1 MLLRNNKKGVKI
13 MVKVIAEF
21 CQNHLGKWDVLKEMI
36 WKAAEVGADYA
47 KVQSMLADELTFR
60 DRFEEG
66 KIINNKVKV
75 IKRPFKPEY
84 DRLKPMDLTKELF
97 QKFVDECK
105 SAGIEPL
112 TTIFTRQR
120 IPFLATLGMKSVKVA
135 SYDCGSY
142 PLIREL
148 KEKFNYLYISTGA
161 TFDEEIEKAAQIL
174 NDHEFSFLQCVTIY
188 PTPLDVLNLNR
199 MNFLR
204 KFTSKVGFSDHS
216 LIARDGINASIIAL
230 ALGVDVIERHFTV
243 LKTEESRDGPVS
255 INPQQLK
262 ELVEFSNQKPEEI
275 MDYVKQNI
283 PNWEI
288 TQGKEKRELT
298 HGELLNRDYYRGRFA
313 SKVNGEIIYNWEDKK
328 VF

>member
-120 IPFLATLGMKSVKVA
+120 IPFLATLGMKSVKVS

-161 TFDEEIEKAAQIL
+161 TFDEEIEKTAQIL
-174 NDHEFSFLQCVTIY
+174 KDHEFSFLHCVTIY

-230 ALGVDVIERHFTV
+230 ALGADVIERHFTV